1 MRVVILSGTS
11 FVGRAICAELVA
23 RGHELLVVH
32 RGQTEPPDPAPA
44 THLHAERA
52 AWPEHRAEIAA
63 FRPDAAVDVSALDGP
78 GADSALRALPEG
90 LRLVVL
96 SSVNVYRAYASARAG
111 IHTDPVPL
119 TEQSALRTTRHLDGP
134 EWENLDIEARYLP
147 AGATVL
153 RLGAVYGEHDYQ
165 QRLEFVLRRVRARRA
180 RIPFGAGTFLF
191 SRIYVG
197 DVATAVAAALERQST
212 AAAGGGELFNI
223 VESATPSIRLLAEQ
237 VLAAV
242 GSSAELVTVPDHV
255 LPPDLRI
262 TRAGTQALLA
272 DAAKARKHLDWQDSD
287 PAQALER
294 TIAWHLRNPP
304 LADDDFAPDDAALH
318 HAAPCRV
325 ALIPDR
331 RWASWSG
338 IRLPDQEV
346 GHVAT
351 GPEAPRPG
359 MS

>member
-32 RGQTEPPDPAPA
+32 RGQTEPPDLAPA
-44 THLHAERA
+44 THLHADRA
-52 AWPEHRAEIAA
+52 SWPERRAEIAA

-96 SSVNVYRAYASARAG
+96 SSVNVYRAYESVRAG
-111 IHTDPVPL
+111 IHTDAVPL
-119 TEQSALRTTRHLDGP
+119 TEQSPLRTARHLDGP
-134 EWENLDIEARYLP
+134 EWENLDLEARYLA

-165 QRLEFVLRRVRARRA
+165 RRLEFVLRRVRARRA

-197 DVATAVAAALERQST
+197 DVATAVAAALERT
-212 AAAGGGELFNI
+212 ATADEGEVFNI

-237 VLAAV
+237 VLAAL
-242 GSSAELVTVPDHV
+242 GSTAELVTVPDDV

-262 TRAGTQALLA
+262 TRAGSQALLA
-272 DAAKARKHLDWQDSD
+272 DAAKAREHLDWRESD
-287 PAQALER
+287 PAQALQR
-294 TIAWHLRNPP
+294 TIAWHLGNPP
-304 LADDDFAPDDAALH
+304 PADDDFAPDDAALRQ
-318 HAAPCRV
+318 AV
-325 ALIPDR
+325 R
-331 RWASWSG
+331 RQA
-338 IRLPDQEV
+338 V
-346 GHVAT
+346 
-351 GPEAPRPG
+351 PR
-359 MS
+359 